1 MVCDLEAKKHEGTQK
16 EFWNLFRKISPK
28 AKRGTSLPSLDK
40 FFDHFKKIS
49 NSSRP
54 QNIPPMSN
62 SDGPLD
68 QVITVEELLEA
79 RKRLKLGKASGND
92 NVCNEMIIALVETH
106 PSLVTKLFNGILQ
119 SSEVVPD

>member
-1 MVCDLEAKKHEGTQK
+1 
-16 EFWNLFRKISPK
+16 
-28 AKRGTSLPSLDK
+28 
-40 FFDHFKKIS
+40 
-49 NSSRP
+49 
-54 QNIPPMSN
+54 MSN

-79 RKRLKLGKASGND
+79 RRRLKLGKASGND

-119 SSEVVPD
+119 SSEVVPDWVLGMIVPLFKDGLRTDPNNYRGITLMSCLGKLFLSILNTRRGYRYLRTW